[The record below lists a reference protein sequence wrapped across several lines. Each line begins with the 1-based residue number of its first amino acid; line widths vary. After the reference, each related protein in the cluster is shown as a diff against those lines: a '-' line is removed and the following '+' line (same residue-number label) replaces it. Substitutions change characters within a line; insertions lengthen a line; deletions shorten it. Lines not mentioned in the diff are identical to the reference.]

1 MFQKT
6 RLRLVLLNSA
16 VFICIICLFGT
27 VLYFYMQ
34 WRLEKQVDKTIQDVA
49 RHMKHEHLDDIG
61 EFLNPENNEENHRL
75 VYLFLGKNSEI
86 QKEMPENLIAAGDLS
101 KLKSEAKSSIPKT
114 IKSGGLEYRSFSILV
129 NKNVKLNGTSM
140 YINRI
145 QLIYNMEREREM
157 LSHLLTVIG
166 FGIIISAAA
175 AILAGLF
182 LANKA
187 LVPIQSAWNKQT
199 QFAADAS
206 HELRTPLAVMKLN
219 LERLFRHPKS
229 SIEQESESISQAIGE
244 IKYMSKMISDLLILA
259 GSDSNQLELNVAR
272 VNLDELLN
280 KAVQSFSELAA
291 LKEIKVESN
300 VSCHIDI
307 SGDEERLYQ
316 LLMILLDNALKYT
329 EEKGFIS
336 VGCYVKVSA
345 AHISVADT
353 GAGISAEDLPLIFE
367 RFYRGDK
374 ARTREFE
381 GTGLGL
387 SIAKWIIEAH
397 GGKIRAVSA
406 LGKGSEFLLQLPL
419 CKR

>member
-6 RLRLVLLNSA
+6 RIRLVLLNSA
-16 VFICIICLFGT
+16 VFICIICLFGA

-49 RHMKHEHLDDIG
+49 RHMKHEHLHDMG

-86 QKEMPENLIAAGDLS
+86 RKEMPENLIAEGDLS

-114 IKSGGLEYRSFSILV
+114 AKSGGLEYRSFSILV
-129 NKNVKLNGTSM
+129 NKNIKLNGTSVF
-140 YINRI
+140 IKRI
-145 QLIYNMEREREM
+145 QLVYNMGREREM

-166 FGIIISAAA
+166 FGVIISAAA

-280 KAVQSFSELAA
+280 KAVQNFSELAA

-300 VSCHIDI
+300 ISCHIDI

-329 EEKGFIS
+329 EEKGCIS
-336 VGCYVKVSA
+336 VGCYVKGSA

-353 GAGISAEDLPLIFE
+353 GAGISADDLPLIFE

-374 ARTREFE
+374 ARTREYE

-397 GGKIRAVSA
+397 GGRIRAVSE

-419 CKR
+419 SKR